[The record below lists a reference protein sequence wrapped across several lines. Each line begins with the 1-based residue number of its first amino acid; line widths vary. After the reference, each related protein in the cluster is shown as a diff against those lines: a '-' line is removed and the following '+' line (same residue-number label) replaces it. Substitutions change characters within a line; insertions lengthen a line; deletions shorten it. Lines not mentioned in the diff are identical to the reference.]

1 MNGWLGRNVMKIFMR
16 KLVNGMIRLRA
27 AALLLILS
35 GCVVGPKY
43 HPPAP
48 QAPAPEYK
56 ESPTQFKENEGW
68 TVAQPADAK
77 LRGKWWEIFN
87 DPELNALEEQLDINN
102 QNIKQYFENF
112 MEARAVVRE
121 ARSQYFPTLA
131 VAPSFNRSRTSR
143 NLSTTPVTTSGT
155 GTAPRPQLQ
164 NTIYS
169 LPLEASWEPD
179 LWGKVRNTVRQAQ
192 YAAQVSAADLESE
205 RLTEQASLAE
215 YFFEIR
221 GQDQLQKIYDET
233 VAADQQAYELTR
245 ALYEAGIDDPISVVE
260 AETTLQS
267 AQAGATNVGI
277 ARVQYEHAIAVLIG
291 KAASN
296 FSIPVKPMTVG
307 PPPIPVGM
315 PSELLERRPDVAAAE
330 RTMAEANATIGI
342 AYAAYYPNLTLTAEG
357 GFESSAFSRWLS
369 WPSRFWSV
377 GASIPET
384 IFDTGLRRATVQ
396 QYVATYNAD
405 LASYRQTVL
414 AAFQQ
419 VEDSLAEV
427 RILSKEIQ
435 KEQQAVNSAQTY
447 LKLEQARYET
457 GVDPY
462 VDVLIAQTTAS
473 VGAMLGLMLF
483 HMDLNVISIIGIVLL
498 IGIVKKNAIMMI
510 DFALMAEHEEDKN
523 TRDSIFEACMLRF
536 RPILMTTMAALF
548 GALPLAFGTGTGSEL
563 RRPLGITIV
572 GGLLLSQLITLYT
585 TPVVYLTL
593 DRLRLRLSG
602 KRQETSLAAGGHGLP
617 ENV

>member
-1 MNGWLGRNVMKIFMR
+1 MNGWLGGNVMNIFTR
-16 KLVNGMIRLRA
+16 KLEIGLICLCA
-27 AALLLILS
+27 ATLLLMLS

-43 HPPAP
+43 HPPAT
-48 QAPAPEYK
+48 QAPAAVYK
-56 ESPTQFKENEGW
+56 ESPTQFKETEGW

-87 DPELNALEEQLDINN
+87 DSELNALEDQLDINN

-121 ARSQYFPTLA
+121 ARAQYFPTLS
-131 VAPSFNRSRTSR
+131 VVPSVTHSRASA
-143 NLSTTPVTTSGT
+143 NVGT
-155 GTAPRPQLQ
+155 GSTSNPQLQ
-164 NTIYS
+164 STLYS

-179 LWGKVRNTVRQAQ
+179 LWGKVRNTVRQAH
-192 YAAQVSAADLESE
+192 YAAQVSAADLENE
-205 RLTEQASLAE
+205 RLAEQASLAE

-233 VAADQQAYELTR
+233 VAADQKAYELTR
-245 ALYEAGIDDPISVVE
+245 SLYEAGIDDQISVVE

-277 ARVQYEHAIAVLIG
+277 ARAQYEHAIAVLIG
-291 KAASN
+291 KAASD
-296 FSIPVKPMTVG
+296 FSIPVKPMTVA
-307 PPPIPVGM
+307 PPPIPVGV

-330 RTMAEANATIGI
+330 RTMAEANAAIGI
-342 AYAAYYPNLTLTAEG
+342 AYAAYFPNLTLSAEG
-357 GFESSAFSRWLS
+357 GFESSSFGHWLS

-384 IFDTGLRRATVQ
+384 IFDAGLRRATVQ

-435 KEQQAVNSAQTY
+435 QELQAVNSAQTY

-462 VDVLIAQTTAS
+462 VDVLIAQTTVLADQQILNTLQVQQMTS
-473 VGAMLGLMLF
+473 AVALVEALG
-483 HMDLNVISIIGIVLL
+483 
-498 IGIVKKNAIMMI
+498 
-510 DFALMAEHEEDKN
+510 
-523 TRDSIFEACMLRF
+523 
-536 RPILMTTMAALF
+536 
-548 GALPLAFGTGTGSEL
+548 
-563 RRPLGITIV
+563 
-572 GGLLLSQLITLYT
+572 GGWDRSQLPSTQQVTQKPAKSET
-585 TPVVYLTL
+585 TIE
-593 DRLRLRLSG
+593 
-602 KRQETSLAAGGHGLP
+602 Q
-617 ENV
+617 